1 MCLKLESRTCAV
13 LDVFMEKR
21 IEESRGKV
29 GEDLRCAALLMA
41 QQSLNTDFKCRIR
54 GPFCRMTRKV
64 RIIPVNSAGS
74 VVTVLHLYTLRAV
87 IN

>member
-1 MCLKLESRTCAV
+1 
-13 LDVFMEKR
+13 
-21 IEESRGKV
+21 
-29 GEDLRCAALLMA
+29 
-41 QQSLNTDFKCRIR
+41 
-54 GPFCRMTRKV
+54 MTRKV